1 MQKRLRVERCEK
13 LFEGISIADMTER
26 KNFEKVF
33 NETAL
38 QRRPISVLFD
48 RAKLQIG
55 VGRKD
60 KEFCDLLDLTNDG
73 VVRISI
79 ASRLLGRRP
88 STIYFHR
95 QSSTVK
101 PEGHRVLRRSEAG
114 DARFFEGLEVVDG
127 VLREVTQPLFLGL
140 VVVVVDAQPLGQLG
154 EDRAVVAACLL
165 YTSDA
170 ADE

>member
-73 VVRISI
+73 VVRIINCKPFTGASSI
-79 ASRLLGRRP
+79 NYLFSQAKFYSEARRPPRPSAQRSGRRP
-88 STIYFHR
+88 
-95 QSSTVK
+95 
-101 PEGHRVLRRSEAG
+101 
-114 DARFFEGLEVVDG
+114 
-127 VLREVTQPLFLGL
+127 
-140 VVVVVDAQPLGQLG
+140 
-154 EDRAVVAACLL
+154 LL
-165 YTSDA
+165 
-170 ADE
+170 